1 VLGSA
6 AFHALLLL
14 LFVLDLDRGP
24 VVPSIPPM
32 IVSLE
37 RAPEAVPPPTARS
50 ASQGAAKVP
59 SPAPKTEVAP
69 AAPVAV
75 PAAPALAPAL
85 TPALASAPAPASSAA
100 PAPPASSLRGLGK
113 CRLATLDRLS
123 PDERARCQE
132 QLAQGLD
139 GGHAARPNLDP
150 TGRYVKD
157 PAPYLTRP
165 PKDGCK
171 PVGSVKQVLM
181 GQTAVTMAA
190 GCGRSF

>member
-1 VLGSA
+1 MRRGRWGVVLGSA
-6 AFHALLLL
+6 AFHAMLLL

-24 VVPSIPPM
+24 VVPPVPPT

-37 RAPEAVPPPTARS
+37 RAPEAVPRPVAPS
-50 ASQGAAKVP
+50 ASQGAAKAS
-59 SPAPKTEVAP
+59 SPAPKAEVVS
-69 AAPVAV
+69 AAPTVV
-75 PAAPALAPAL
+75 PAAPSIASAA
-85 TPALASAPAPASSAA
+85 ASAPTVAPAS
-100 PAPPASSLRGLGK
+100 PASSLRGLGK

-132 QLAQGLD
+132 QLARGLE
-139 GGHAARPNLDP
+139 GGNAARPNLDP